1 LVHAGYAR
9 GQVDLVQ
16 RHVLPLRAVVAV
28 LLLVTVVPW
37 RLMMAGSRESRGRSG
52 ESQSS
57 RGCGKHGGSAR
68 RTRSLKHHTS
78 LLELRQLPLAMRN
91 ESVRIARILTL
102 GTPSSRAHPQRL
114 LVLIPDLIATPA
126 SWLGKDGQARKP
138 PPYGVMAPVM

>member
-57 RGCGKHGGSAR
+57 RGCGKHGGSTR